1 MNKIKECYKAIQTGK
16 YSRIAGPV
24 SILLAIIIVLAI
36 ITPSFLSGYNM
47 SLLLLSAAVYVV
59 LAIGM
64 STILIA
70 GCIDLSIGAI
80 CGLAGATGCFMLR
93 LNVPVIGVVLIAML
107 LGFICGAFNGFLVTR
122 MGIHHWVATIG
133 TQWIYRGLL
142 YVITGGVT
150 VAVRSAAPDEL
161 VSDFAF
167 FGSGKLLGIPL
178 VAYVFIVVGIVV
190 SFILRKTT
198 LGRAIYA
205 CGSNHEAATMSGID
219 AKKTRHI
226 AYMICGTL
234 AGLSGSMLA
243 ARLVSMTASG
253 GSGYEFEGLFASV
266 IGGTALSGGEGSVF
280 GAIIG
285 AFIVA
290 TLRNGLNLNGINSFW
305 QQVILGALIILV
317 VYYDTMRTK
326 RSREAKN

>member
-1 MNKIKECYKAIQTGK
+1 MKSIRELSKSIQTGK
-16 YSRIAGPV
+16 NSRIIGPIT
-24 SILLAIIIVLAI
+24 ILIAVFVVLAI
-36 ITPSFLSGYNM
+36 ITPSFRSAYNL

-64 STILIA
+64 STILIS

-80 CGLAGATGCFMLR
+80 CGLSGAMCCFLLR
-93 LNVPVIGVVLIAML
+93 YNIGVLGAVILSMVLGL
-107 LGFICGAFNGFLVTR
+107 ICGAFNGFLVTR

-133 TQWIYRGLL
+133 AQWIYRGLL

-150 VAVRSAAPDEL
+150 VAVRSAAPDK
-161 VSDFAF
+161 VVADFTF
-167 FGSGKLLGIPL
+167 FGSGKVLGIPI
-178 VAYVFIVVGIVV
+178 VAYIFLFVGIVV

-205 CGSNHEAATMSGID
+205 CGSNHEAATMSGIN
-219 AKKTRHI
+219 AKNTRHI
-226 AYMICGTL
+226 AYMIAGTL
-234 AGLSGSMLA
+234 AGLSGAMLA
-243 ARLVSMTASG
+243 GRLVSMTASA

-266 IGGTALSGGEGSVF
+266 IGGTALSGGEGSAE
-280 GAIIG
+280 GAIVG

-305 QQVILGALIILV
+305 QQVILGVLIILV
-317 VYYDTMRTK
+317 VYYDTVRTR
-326 RSREAKN
+326 RSREAHA